1 VRIFLRSLDSFISRS
16 ERANTAPAPE
26 RVGRAWDAL
35 LHEVEAALGATMA
48 HDVECRLHNTGETVM
63 FGALSLQV

>member
-1 VRIFLRSLDSFISRS
+1 
-16 ERANTAPAPE
+16 
-26 RVGRAWDAL
+26 L